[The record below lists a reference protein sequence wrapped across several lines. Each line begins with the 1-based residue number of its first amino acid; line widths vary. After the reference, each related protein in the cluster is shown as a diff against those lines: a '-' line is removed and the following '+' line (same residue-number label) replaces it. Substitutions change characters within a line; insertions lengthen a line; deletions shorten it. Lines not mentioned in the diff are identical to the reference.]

1 MINVQFHPNG
11 NFKETAMMNRAVD
24 AFDLAKGRMAGDFRT
39 MINDS
44 EDLLKA
50 AASVS
55 GEGFALARTKFEEK
69 LKRAKATLADAS
81 QPVFERARET
91 AAVTNEYVHG
101 NPWTAVGIAVAAG
114 VLIGLVVA
122 LGQKKRG
129 HGLLD

>member
-1 MINVQFHPNG
+1 
-11 NFKETAMMNRAVD
+11 MMNRAVN

-81 QPVFERARET
+81 QPVLERARET

-114 VLIGLVVA
+114 VLIGFVAA
-122 LGQKKRG
+122 LGQRPRR
-129 HGLLD
+129 HGLYD